1 MTKGMKKAVIR
12 MIIYAIITL
21 ISFAIG
27 ARKANI
33 GLLVVIPITS
43 MFLYILNL
51 DSLERLVEKHEE
63 KRSRYCPIMK
73 ED

>member
-1 MTKGMKKAVIR
+1 MTKGMKKAAVR

-21 ISFAIG
+21 TSFAVG
-27 ARKANI
+27 ARRANI
-33 GLLVVIPITS
+33 GLLIVVPITS

>member
-1 MTKGMKKAVIR
+1 MTRGMKKAAVR

-21 ISFAIG
+21 VSFAIG
-27 ARKANI
+27 ARRANI

-51 DSLERLVEKHEE
+51 DSLERLVEKREE
-63 KRSRYCPIMK
+63 KRSRYCPLMK

>member
-1 MTKGMKKAVIR
+1 MTKGMKKAAIR
-12 MIIYAIITL
+12 MIIYVIITL

-27 ARKANI
+27 ARRANI

-63 KRSRYCPIMK
+63 KKAKYCPIK
-73 ED
+73 EIR